1 MEGFSKKILVLLLVF
16 ALAFS
21 LASCGSN
28 ASGESAGEDGAS
40 QESTAQESKEPE
52 SATENT
58 ATENSAPDTKAAKA
72 VRWYVF
78 KDLDL
83 AMEVPAG
90 LKIKALKDPKGAFKG
105 LSSRIKITIKMW
117 DRVSY
122 PKSKDLAELVSDVTG
137 KKAKIL
143 KQGGTRIVKV
153 LGLNK
158 SLRYYVIS
166 PKDDDYV
173 ITITP
178 KKSKDKPLTLAD
190 IREET
195 SAIEKSFRLP
205 GKMPEG
211 AEKTT
216 LAKTKFPKPDY
227 MVLVNYAH
235 RMPKNWSSKADYVK
249 WTNSRGNKVRAERT
263 TYKAYLKLKRDLAKN
278 DKVYI
283 DIDFGL
289 RTVKEQQ
296 EIMDDYTEK
305 YGASYAR
312 SIVAKPGYSEHH
324 TGLALDVY
332 LIVDGKNIYL
342 NEDMMKYPKLWEKI
356 HAKLAK
362 YGFILRYPKSYGKST
377 GYSYEPWHI
386 RYVGVKKA
394 KKIMAIKGQTLEMYL
409 GK

>member
-1 MEGFSKKILVLLLVF
+1 MEGFSKKIIVLLLVF

-28 ASGESAGEDGAS
+28 ASGESAGENGASQESSS
-40 QESTAQESKEPE
+40 QESTAQESATDNSTPE
-52 SATENT
+52 TT
-58 ATENSAPDTKAAKA
+58 TAKA

-105 LSSRIKITIKMW
+105 LSSRIKITIKRW

-137 KKAKIL
+137 KKVKIL

-166 PKDDDYV
+166 PDADDYV

-205 GKMPEG
+205 GKIPEG
-211 AEKTT
+211 VEKTT

-249 WTNSRGNKVRAERT
+249 WTNSRGNKVKAERKA
-263 TYKAYLKLKRDLAKN
+263 YKAYLKLKRDLEKN

-296 EIMDDYTEK
+296 EIMDDYTK
-305 YGASYAR
+305 RYGASYAR
-312 SIVAKPGYSEHH
+312 QTVAKPGYSEHH
-324 TGLALDVY
+324 TGLALDIY

-356 HAKLAK
+356 HAKLAG
-362 YGFILRYPKSYGKST
+362 YGFILRYPKSYGRST
-377 GYSYEPWHI
+377 GYPYEPWHI

-394 KKIMAIKGQTLEMYL
+394 KKIMSVKGQTLEMYL